1 MTNVTT
7 YNRKHLVV
15 LLFSALVLVSL
26 YQLWVMWP
34 SMVVA
39 SIQWQRE
46 VNAQLAD
53 LLYDAQSNPIAV
65 GSYLVGFSFI
75 YGMLHSL
82 GPGHGKVIVTTYL
95 ATHPTKVKMSLMLTV
110 ISALFQALV
119 AIVLVSVLVW
129 GFHASMREVNQ
140 QAMLFVSMSYA
151 FVALLGGVICCK
163 AVKQLY
169 RAMRIPSS
177 QEHQHQTQQA
187 LSQAQYVKPQI
198 VRIVSMETKVS
209 MDAKVSIGTQVSG
222 DSKPAEGPTKGS
234 NPTSTLNGYRTSS
247 IALSPMVQKRQN
259 LKIGDANDASHI
271 HSDQCGCGHKHV
283 VDASTINEA
292 DTWREYVG
300 IIATIGIRPCTGAI
314 MVLLFA
320 NVVGL
325 YWMGVV
331 SALVMAAGTAFT
343 TSIIALL
350 TLTGKHFVRCYL
362 SANSSDSASHW
373 KLAGNYLQFFGGLLL
388 IVIGLVLFHGQD
400 AGISPVF

>member
-1 MTNVTT
+1 
-7 YNRKHLVV
+7 
-15 LLFSALVLVSL
+15 
-26 YQLWVMWP
+26 MWP

-53 LLYDAQSNPIAV
+53 LLYDAQSNPLAV

-75 YGMLHSL
+75 YGILHSL

-110 ISALFQALV
+110 VSALFQALV
-119 AIVLVSVLVW
+119 AIVLVSVFVW

-151 FVALLGGVICCK
+151 FVALLGGVICWK
-163 AVKQLY
+163 AIKQLY
-169 RAMRIPSS
+169 QAIRTPSP
-177 QEHQHQTQQA
+177 QEYKHQAPQV
-187 LSQAQYVKPQI
+187 LSQAQYEKPSI
-198 VRIVSMETKVS
+198 VRIVSVITKPANDATKV
-209 MDAKVSIGTQVSG
+209 
-222 DSKPAEGPTKGS
+222 S
-234 NPTSTLNGYRTSS
+234 NPTSSQNGRRTSS
-247 IALSPMVQKRQN
+247 IALSPIVQRPQY
-259 LKIGDANDASHI
+259 LKIVEANDVSHV
-271 HSDQCGCGHKHV
+271 HSDKCGCGHNHV
-283 VDASTINEA
+283 VDASAINEA

-331 SALVMAAGTAFT
+331 SAVVMAAGTAFT

-350 TLTGKHFVRCYL
+350 TLTGKHFVRRYL
-362 SANSSDSASHW
+362 SASGSNNANNW
-373 KLAGNYLQFFGGLLL
+373 KLAGNYMQFFAGLLL
-388 IVIGLVLFHGQD
+388 VVIGLVLFRGQD
-400 AGISPVF
+400 MGISPVF